1 MTSTTRQTTPIQS
14 QQGVITLCSKRI
26 WTNLELSIVFLALLS
41 LAGQLI
47 KYLTV
52 YDKAFGLIP
61 LVNMGQTLSIPT
73 IFTVL
78 EYFFTFLLLVIIA
91 FVKQVSRDQFRWQWS
106 GLAGLFLYLAF
117 DKGTAVHSYV
127 FKEIRGWV
135 RGFVP
140 FFPNHRWV
148 FSLALIAI
156 IVVLFYIRFLKN
168 LPKATRKRAL
178 ISMGIYYL
186 GFLVLERFAKDF
198 YGIYGADS
206 LIYSILLT
214 LGKTLEMSGLAAAIL
229 MLLDYLALDIPDLS
243 LDL

>member
-1 MTSTTRQTTPIQS
+1 MKKASLNNKITPS
-14 QQGVITLCSKRI
+14 SKTEI
-26 WTNLELSIVFLALLS
+26 SISPKKIGIELELAVILLALLS
-41 LAGQLI
+41 LAGQSI

-78 EYFFTFLLLVIIA
+78 EYFFTFLLLVVIA
-91 FVKQVSRDQFRWQWS
+91 LVKQVSRDQFRWQLS
-106 GLAGLFLYLAF
+106 GLAGIFLYLAF
-117 DKGTAVHSYV
+117 DKGTAVHTYV

-135 RGFVP
+135 RGFIP
-140 FFPNHRWV
+140 FFPYHRWV
-148 FSLALIAI
+148 FSLAMIAI

-178 ISMGIYYL
+178 LSMGIYYL

>member
-1 MTSTTRQTTPIQS
+1 MNKNPLDNQVNPSPKTEISISPKKI
-14 QQGVITLCSKRI
+14 GID
-26 WTNLELSIVFLALLS
+26 LELAVILLALLS
-41 LAGQLI
+41 LAGQSI

-52 YDKAFGLIP
+52 YDEAFGLIP
-61 LVNMGQTLSIPT
+61 LVNMGKTLSIPT

-78 EYFFTFLLLVIIA
+78 EYFIAFLLLGVIA
-91 FVKQVSRDQFRWQWS
+91 LVKQISKDQYRWQWS

-117 DKGTAVHSYV
+117 DKGTAVHTYV

-140 FFPNHRWV
+140 FFPYHRWV
-148 FSLALIAI
+148 FSLVLIAVI
-156 IVVLFYIRFLKN
+156 LVLFYIHFIKA
-168 LPKATRKRAL
+168 LPKETRKHAL

-198 YGIYGADS
+198 SVIYGSDS

-229 MLLDYLALDIPDLS
+229 LLLKYLAQDIPDIS
-243 LDL
+243 LEL

>member
-1 MTSTTRQTTPIQS
+1 MNKTPVNNQTGSPSATGI
-14 QQGVITLCSKRI
+14 RI
-26 WTNLELSIVFLALLS
+26 SPKKIGIDLELAVILLALLS
-41 LAGQLI
+41 LAGQSI

-52 YDKAFGLIP
+52 YDEAFGLIP
-61 LVNMGQTLSIPT
+61 LVNMGKTLSIPT

-78 EYFFTFLLLVIIA
+78 EYFIAFLLLTIIA
-91 FVKQVSRDQFRWQWS
+91 IVKQVSRDQFRWQWS

-117 DKGTAVHSYV
+117 DKGTAVHTYV
-127 FKEIRGWV
+127 FKEIRGWA
-135 RGFVP
+135 RGFMP
-140 FFPNHRWV
+140 FFPYNRWV

-156 IVVLFYIRFLKN
+156 ILVFFYIRFIRT
-168 LPKATRKRAL
+168 LPKETRIRAL

-198 YGIYGADS
+198 SGIYGADS

-229 MLLDYLALDIPDLS
+229 MLLKYPALNIPYLS